1 MKPVQHLFCFYHT
14 TEICS
19 TPAFCGEFGCA
30 NNSHKKKKR
39 DQVHH
44 SKQKERCGCNSG
56 CLKATDNLPDY
67 NFCVMNHERKRTL
80 QRSGTQIPLAHTLC
94 ANKPIPR
101 HEPTMFGSCQW
112 CAKHCGCHCNALNEG
127 WFSKMEPIEGS
138 L

>member
-67 NFCVMNHERKRTL
+67 NFCVVNVPK
-80 QRSGTQIPLAHTLC
+80 AHTLC

-101 HEPTMFGSCQW
+101 HESTIESLEEREKNTEWVAYYYGRTPLWYF
-112 CAKHCGCHCNALNEG
+112 
-127 WFSKMEPIEGS
+127 FMEPIEGS